1 MKKIFTILVLV
12 CISTLAMAQPRSIGL
27 RLGYY
32 YDASYQHSVGNNFI
46 EIDAGTWGFHQVHAT
61 AVYDFI
67 FASPDWASKGQF
79 NWYAGPG
86 IGAGYNYWS
95 SYYGYNSFNVGL
107 VGQVGLEYQFWFPL
121 IVSFDYRPMIG
132 VDFYNGGTHFYRSLY
147 DGAFSVR
154 YKF

>member
-1 MKKIFTILVLV
+1 MKKIFTILLLV
-12 CISTLAMAQPRSIGL
+12 CLSTLAMAQPRSIGL

-32 YDASYQHSVGNNFI
+32 YDASYQHSVGKNFI
-46 EIDAGTWGFHQVHAT
+46 EIDAGTWGFHQFHAT
-61 AVYDFI
+61 AVYDFV
-67 FASPDWASKGQF
+67 FASPDWAKKGQF

-86 IGAGYNYWS
+86 IGAGYDL
-95 SYYGYNSFNVGL
+95 GYVGYAYRSLNTGL

-121 IVSFDYRPMIG
+121 IISFDYRPMIG
-132 VDFYNGGTHFYRSLY
+132 VNFYNGGTYFYRSLY

>member
-1 MKKIFTILVLV
+1 MKKIFTILLLV
-12 CISTLAMAQPRSIGL
+12 CVSTLAMAQPRSIGL
-27 RLGYY
+27 RFGYY

-46 EIDAGTWGFHQVHAT
+46 EIDAGTWGFNQLHAT

-86 IGAGYNYWS
+86 IGAGYYFG
-95 SYYGYNSFNVGL
+95 SYYGYKPFNVGL

-121 IVSFDYRPMIG
+121 ILSVDYRPMIG
-132 VDFYNGGTHFYRSLY
+132 VELYNGGTHFYKSGFY
-147 DGAFSVR
+147 DFAFSAR